1 MKISTHRCTQTGH
14 IFLKS
19 GHFFAKS
26 GQNRRG
32 GWQGRPPTPL
42 PASCG
47 LKQGSRNKVSATLLK
62 KETLA
67 QVFSCEFCEIFKGT
81 FFIEH
86 LWASTSDNAFIDILH
101 YYSAPV
107 KYIFR
112 QVSVQA
118 NINLI
123 WYVHRQIDSNINKF
137 SKCFIFIFCIN
148 RSSRPEVFCKKRC
161 SQKFRKIHKK
171 TPVPQPL
178 F

>member
-1 MKISTHRCTQTGH
+1 MHTNRAHFSKIRALFCK
-14 IFLKS
+14 IREKS
-19 GHFFAKS
+19 E
-26 GQNRRG
+26 RG
-32 GWQGRPPTPL
+32 VAGETSHPPSALVAQQGF
-42 PASCG
+42 C
-47 LKQGSRNKVSATLLK
+47 NKVSATLLK

-123 WYVHRQIDSNINKF
+123 WYVHR
-137 SKCFIFIFCIN
+137 
-148 RSSRPEVFCKKRC
+148 
-161 SQKFRKIHKK
+161 
-171 TPVPQPL
+171 
-178 F
+178 